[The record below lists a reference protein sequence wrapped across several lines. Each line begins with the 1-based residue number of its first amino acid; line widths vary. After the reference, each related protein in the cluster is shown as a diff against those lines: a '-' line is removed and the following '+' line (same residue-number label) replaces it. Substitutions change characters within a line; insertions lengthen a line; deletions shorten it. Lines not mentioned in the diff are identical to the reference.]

1 MNKKFECN
9 QKRERAFI
17 DTNHRYNHCP
27 QWANMNNTFHIPFS
41 VRSFLTEMKFT

>member
-9 QKRERAFI
+9 QKREREFI

-27 QWANMNNTFHIPFS
+27 QMGKY
-41 VRSFLTEMKFT
+41 E